1 MNRRNMMLRSMD
13 SYQMMDSY
21 RQMGSYYGQAKCME
35 VKGLETLASAP
46 VPAGETKEGFDYGNC
61 KIVVPTEA
69 SMGYGKIFD
78 HPADSLRYKGY
89 FSVKDGYAPA
99 QSSCGQ
105 YRLRTC

>member
-1 MNRRNMMLRSMD
+1 MNSR
-13 SYQMMDSY
+13 QMDSY
-21 RQMGSYYGQAKCME
+21 RQMGSYYGQPKCVE

-46 VPAGETKEGFDYGNC
+46 PAPSETKEGFDYGNC

-78 HPADSLRYKGY
+78 HPVESLSYRGY
-89 FSVKDGYAPA
+89 YSVKDGYAPA

-105 YRLRTC
+105 YRLRNC